1 MPGCIHNEGCLTTIH
16 IKNEPFTV
24 GDVEEALD
32 EFKNMNHAFKVN
44 TQSPKE
50 IVKGTLTF
58 EVGNVQ
64 VIMFKKDDS
73 HIIQPCLQSG
83 LKKKSNPS
91 ALKNDVKEAFDQL
104 KAKKI
109 LPSAQQKKPNVQS
122 SFEESKAKADV
133 IPSSQNVKKK
143 PVTP

>member
-1 MPGCIHNEGCLTTIH
+1 MPGCIHDEGCLTTIH

-24 GDVEEALD
+24 GDAEEALD
-32 EFKNMNHAFKVN
+32 EFKNMSTAFKIN

-73 HIIQPCLQSG
+73 HII
-83 LKKKSNPS
+83 
-91 ALKNDVKEAFDQL
+91 
-104 KAKKI
+104 
-109 LPSAQQKKPNVQS
+109 
-122 SFEESKAKADV
+122 
-133 IPSSQNVKKK
+133 
-143 PVTP
+143 